1 MSLIRNLLAII
12 GLLAVIGVGYAAV
25 KLAPYQAAFDSF
37 DEKALDTY
45 VEMAKG
51 VVETGNAA
59 EATVWKAK
67 VKKGLSFDEVDE
79 TIKFVANEHN
89 IKNVGEL
96 PLWKQVEAMT
106 GKQQRIA
113 KIYMYCNPLTAFK
126 MMDYSD
132 AYSAYLPCR
141 VSLVEDKE
149 GNLWIY
155 TLNMDLMIHGGKE
168 LPPDLKKEALEV
180 KAIMLDVLKRASSGD
195 F

>member
-1 MSLIRNLLAII
+1 MGLLRNILAII
-12 GLLAVIGVGYAAV
+12 GLLAVVGAGYGYTKV
-25 KLAPYQAAFDSF
+25 APFFDF
-37 DEKALDTY
+37 DEKAYDTY
-45 VEMAKG
+45 VELVDGILK
-51 VVETGNAA
+51 TGNAA

-67 VKKGLSFDEVDE
+67 VNSDLSFDEVDE
-79 TIKFVANEHN
+79 TIKFVANERN
-89 IKNVGEL
+89 IMNVGEL

-106 GKQQRIA
+106 GKEQRIA

-141 VSLVEDKE
+141 ISLIEDKE

-168 LPPDLKKEALEV
+168 LPPDLKKEAIEV
-180 KAIMLDVLKRASSGD
+180 KEIMLEVLKRAAEGD